1 MSNQNNNFIIND
13 VINDLLDAEK
23 SLVNPLMRL
32 NYFGRLT
39 KNNELIEF
47 TNNEINGYKSRDAI
61 VPEYRKTIGSLI
73 VEAQAYMNRHTVEIP
88 ISMLD
93 SPFNEALRY
102 VDVREGIATVEKM
115 AKEMLESKVDNN
127 EFYRP
132 VPMEMLH
139 IIQPA
144 LRKLYKSDVRIDAV
158 GAKIIGNGNIIIDIP
173 SYIRTKLLEF
183 VMQIAEQF
191 GYEIEIK
198 TYNEKQETNNQ
209 TIVQFMSTNI
219 TNTGDGN
226 VINTGDKAK
235 IDANITIN
243 KGNKDELS
251 DFLQKN
257 GISAEDTSELVEIID
272 TEEPN
277 PEKKTFGAKVNGWI
291 GKMVNKALDGSWNV
305 GIGAAGGLLAEAIG
319 KYYGF

>member
-1 MSNQNNNFIIND
+1 MSDPKNTFIIND

-23 SLVNPLMRL
+23 SLVNPLLKL

-39 KNNELIEF
+39 KNSELIEF
-47 TNNEINGYKSRDAI
+47 TNNEINGYKSKDSV
-61 VPEYRKTIGSLI
+61 VPEYRKTIARLI
-73 VEAQAYMNRHTVEIP
+73 VEVQAYMNRHTVEIP

-93 SPFNEALRY
+93 SPFKEVLRY
-102 VDVREGIATVEKM
+102 IDVREGIATVEKM
-115 AKEMLESKVDNN
+115 AKEMLESKGDKN

-132 VPMEMLH
+132 IPMEMLH

-144 LRKLYKSDVRIDAV
+144 LRRLYKSDVRLDAV
-158 GAKIIGNGNIIIDIP
+158 GAKLIGNGNIIIDIP
-173 SYIRTKLLEF
+173 NYIRTKLLEF
-183 VMQIAEQF
+183 VMKIAEEF

-198 TYNEKQETNNQ
+198 TYNEHRETNNQ

-243 KGNKDELS
+243 KGNKEELS
-251 DFLQKN
+251 EFLQKN
-257 GISAEDTSELVEIID
+257 GISEEDTAELIEIID

-277 PEKKTFGAKVNGWI
+277 AENKTFGEKVNGWI

-305 GIGAAGGLLAEAIG
+305 GIGAAGSLLAEAIW

>member
-1 MSNQNNNFIIND
+1 MSNPNISFIIND

-39 KNNELIEF
+39 KNDELIQF
-47 TNNEINGYKSRDAI
+47 TNNEINGYKDQGSI

-73 VEAQAYMNRHTVEIP
+73 VDVQAYLNRHTMEIP
-88 ISMLD
+88 VSMLD
-93 SPFNEALRY
+93 SPFDEAFRY
-102 VDVREGIATVEKM
+102 IDIREGIATVEKM
-115 AKEMLESKVDNN
+115 AREMLESNGNKN

-132 VPMEMLH
+132 IPMEMLH

-144 LRKLYKSDVRIDAV
+144 LRKLYKSNTRLDAV

-173 SYIRTKLLEF
+173 SFIRTKLLEF
-183 VMQIAEQF
+183 VMQIAEKF
-191 GYEIEIK
+191 GFEIEIK
-198 TYNEKQETNNQ
+198 DYNKKQESNNQ
-209 TIVQFMSTNI
+209 TIIQFMSTNI

-235 IDANITIN
+235 IDAKININ
-243 KGNKDELS
+243 KGNKEELS
-251 DFLQKN
+251 EFLQKN
-257 GISAEDTSELVEIID
+257 GLSEQDTAELVAIID
-272 TEEPN
+272 TEVPYSEN
-277 PEKKTFGAKVNGWI
+277 KIFGAKVNGWI
-291 GKMVNKALDGSWNV
+291 GKMVGKALDGSWNV
-305 GIGAAGGLLAEAIG
+305 GIGAAGSLLGEAIG

>member
-115 AKEMLESKVDNN
+115 AKEMLESKGDKN

-257 GISAEDTSELVEIID
+257 GISAEDTAELVEIID

>member
-13 VINDLLDAEK
+13 VINDLLNTEK

-61 VPEYRKTIGSLI
+61 VPKYRKTIGSLI

-115 AKEMLESKVDNN
+115 AKEMLESKGDKN

-257 GISAEDTSELVEIID
+257 GISAEDTAELVEIID